1 MTDRSFAEETAGPRS
16 LIGDEIARR
25 GGTLK
30 NTVTDETDYVVVSN
44 TASRHWKTT
53 HYGIKIE
60 AALKKIEA
68 GHAMRFVAEQAH
80 ASALVRLDA

>member
-1 MTDRSFAEETAGPRS
+1 MP
-16 LIGDEIARR
+16 
-25 GGTLK
+25 
-30 NTVTDETDYVVVSN
+30 VTDETDYVVVSN

-53 HYGIKIE
+53 HYGTKIE

-68 GHAMRFVAEQAH
+68 GHAMRFVAEHAL